1 MSKKSEDTPSVS
13 PMATGVDPSIRAILD
28 AMQKQNEIKLREL
41 LKETIIAATSRSY
54 QGSLVSNNL
63 NKSLEKTDVTVGN
76 EEMLNRIPE
85 RVCETKDRRY
95 CKSKQKVR
103 DNAYNNEHLLIEED
117 QMMTAKNACDTTES
131 KTSADLMSRNLDA
144 NTQEKSLENKDD
156 KNPSPSMLDST
167 SDSDRYKSVEND
179 NAVTGVIATDEAKH
193 RGRSRRSDKVEVKK
207 DEDTRKILQNE
218 KGGLEEQRKL
228 EEDTKEETAE
238 TEVNSKGI
246 LNNKCDLLDTE
257 RAIEINDTVQDIKFT
272 EGRSRTQNDM
282 EDVVEDS
289 QELSNKTIE
298 DLHQMLKH
306 QSEIHKVTLN
316 EASLKIGELSDK
328 IKCFKGKDSQI
339 PKRNELLEE
348 EQNKWR
354 SLEKMITEKLEEEK
368 SQCSV
373 SMCTK
378 NASNVT
384 ITFRT
389 PQAPRKHN
397 QDQTRSSSK
406 VKLRELITAN
416 DQKLNYDPEH
426 QLADLQ
432 VECSDK
438 DRTTQEFEKHTE
450 DMKEEEKKHQ
460 EELGDIIKLHDEEKY
475 KLIQHWCSVEC
486 QTAIKGYIDGKVH
499 KESSETESIKNA
511 AINEVEQEIINKD
524 PQIDDQYKKKK
535 DEKFQEEQAENTTEI
550 VDHSRYAGDTSLDKE
565 STNDV
570 EIFNTNEG
578 EQNIEKHNVC
588 TVLNIDTV
596 NVTNAQCQALIKTLG
611 ETFDDKAQT
620 LHVTDT
626 DTDLSKLVDSSSEV
640 MTRNDSITP
649 ITSGVISD
657 LETADDIDIKEKNN
671 KKQQMEMD
679 IFDDWGIENAED
691 DSQSVSKAPDT
702 VEIELKSLLNDT
714 KTRTIEESTVVLV
727 EEEITCMEKE
737 PVVDAEKAL
746 EVAKQNKEMQVSK
759 EQLDN
764 NQTIKKQQ
772 DSIKPLLKDH

>member
-1 MSKKSEDTPSVS
+1 M
-13 PMATGVDPSIRAILD
+13 I
-28 AMQKQNEIKLREL
+28 
-41 LKETIIAATSRSY
+41 
-54 QGSLVSNNL
+54 
-63 NKSLEKTDVTVGN
+63 
-76 EEMLNRIPE
+76 
-85 RVCETKDRRY
+85 
-95 CKSKQKVR
+95 
-103 DNAYNNEHLLIEED
+103 
-117 QMMTAKNACDTTES
+117 TAKNACDTTES
-131 KTSADLMSRNLDA
+131 KTSADLMPKNLDA
-144 NTQEKSLENKDD
+144 NTHEKSLENKDD
-156 KNPSPSMLDST
+156 KNPSPSMLDSSKRSSRYNVAAKPAT
-167 SDSDRYKSVEND
+167 SPKFEEIVYNQTRQSNTNKMLRSALKTKLIEDKSSDSDRYKSVEND

-193 RGRSRRSDKVEVKK
+193 RGRPRRSDKVEVKK
-207 DEDTRKILQNE
+207 EEDTRKILQNE

-228 EEDTKEETAE
+228 EEDTKEETTE

-306 QSEIHKVTLN
+306 QTETHKVTLN

-438 DRTTQEFEKHTE
+438 DRTTQEFEKHIE
-450 DMKEEEKKHQ
+450 DMKEEVQKL
-460 EELGDIIKLHDEEKY
+460 ELQLDE
-475 KLIQHWCSVEC
+475 LQ
-486 QTAIKGYIDGKVH
+486 
-499 KESSETESIKNA
+499 
-511 AINEVEQEIINKD
+511 
-524 PQIDDQYKKKK
+524 KKKK
-535 DEKFQEEQAENTTEI
+535 THT
-550 VDHSRYAGDTSLDKE
+550 HT
-565 STNDV
+565 
-570 EIFNTNEG
+570 
-578 EQNIEKHNVC
+578 
-588 TVLNIDTV
+588 
-596 NVTNAQCQALIKTLG
+596 
-611 ETFDDKAQT
+611 
-620 LHVTDT
+620 HVKRVQ
-626 DTDLSKLVDSSSEV
+626 S
-640 MTRNDSITP
+640 
-649 ITSGVISD
+649 
-657 LETADDIDIKEKNN
+657 
-671 KKQQMEMD
+671 
-679 IFDDWGIENAED
+679 FGI
-691 DSQSVSKAPDT
+691 Q
-702 VEIELKSLLNDT
+702 
-714 KTRTIEESTVVLV
+714 IEELTIKL
-727 EEEITCMEKE
+727 EEIT
-737 PVVDAEKAL
+737 
-746 EVAKQNKEMQVSK
+746 
-759 EQLDN
+759 
-764 NQTIKKQQ
+764 
-772 DSIKPLLKDH
+772 

>member
-1 MSKKSEDTPSVS
+1 MYLHQ
-13 PMATGVDPSIRAILD
+13 GHDP
-28 AMQKQNEIKLREL
+28 K
-41 LKETIIAATSRSY
+41 
-54 QGSLVSNNL
+54 
-63 NKSLEKTDVTVGN
+63 
-76 EEMLNRIPE
+76 
-85 RVCETKDRRY
+85 
-95 CKSKQKVR
+95 
-103 DNAYNNEHLLIEED
+103 
-117 QMMTAKNACDTTES
+117 
-131 KTSADLMSRNLDA
+131 
-144 NTQEKSLENKDD
+144 
-156 KNPSPSMLDST
+156 
-167 SDSDRYKSVEND
+167 
-179 NAVTGVIATDEAKH
+179 
-193 RGRSRRSDKVEVKK
+193 
-207 DEDTRKILQNE
+207 
-218 KGGLEEQRKL
+218 
-228 EEDTKEETAE
+228 
-238 TEVNSKGI
+238 
-246 LNNKCDLLDTE
+246 LNNK
-257 RAIEINDTVQDIKFT
+257 IKGF
-272 EGRSRTQNDM
+272 
-282 EDVVEDS
+282 V
-289 QELSNKTIE
+289 
-298 DLHQMLKH
+298 
-306 QSEIHKVTLN
+306 
-316 EASLKIGELSDK
+316 
-328 IKCFKGKDSQI
+328 
-339 PKRNELLEE
+339 
-348 EQNKWR
+348 
-354 SLEKMITEKLEEEK
+354 TEKLERFHDNK
-368 SQCSV
+368 SIACAECSV

-438 DRTTQEFEKHTE
+438 DRTTQEFEKHIE
-450 DMKEEEKKHQ
+450 DMKEE

-550 VDHSRYAGDTSLDKE
+550 GDHSRYAGDTSLDKE

-596 NVTNAQCQALIKTLG
+596 SVTNAQCQALIKTLG

-620 LHVTDT
+620 LHLTDT

-657 LETADDIDIKEKNN
+657 LETADDIDIKETNN

-691 DSQSVSKAPDT
+691 DSQSVSKAPNT

>member
-1 MSKKSEDTPSVS
+1 
-13 PMATGVDPSIRAILD
+13 
-28 AMQKQNEIKLREL
+28 
-41 LKETIIAATSRSY
+41 
-54 QGSLVSNNL
+54 
-63 NKSLEKTDVTVGN
+63 
-76 EEMLNRIPE
+76 
-85 RVCETKDRRY
+85 
-95 CKSKQKVR
+95 
-103 DNAYNNEHLLIEED
+103 
-117 QMMTAKNACDTTES
+117 MTAKNACDTTES

-156 KNPSPSMLDST
+156 KNPSPSMLDSNSENET
-167 SDSDRYKSVEND
+167 TRQRREVLLTNTASDSDRYKSVEND

-193 RGRSRRSDKVEVKK
+193 RGRPRRSDKVEVKK

-228 EEDTKEETAE
+228 EEDTKEETTE

-272 EGRSRTQNDM
+272 EGRSRTQSDM

-289 QELSNKTIE
+289 QELSNKRAH
-298 DLHQMLKH
+298 DPK
-306 QSEIHKVTLN
+306 LN
-316 EASLKIGELSDK
+316 NK
-328 IKCFKGKDSQI
+328 IKGFV
-339 PKRNELLEE
+339 
-348 EQNKWR
+348 
-354 SLEKMITEKLEEEK
+354 TEKLERFHDNK
-368 SQCSV
+368 SIACAECSV

-438 DRTTQEFEKHTE
+438 DRTTQEFENHIE
-450 DMKEEEKKHQ
+450 DMKEEVQKLELQFDELQKKTHTH

-550 VDHSRYAGDTSLDKE
+550 GDHSRYAGDTSLDKE

-596 NVTNAQCQALIKTLG
+596 SVTNAQCQALIKTLG

-620 LHVTDT
+620 LHLTDT

-691 DSQSVSKAPDT
+691 DSQSVSKAPNT

>member
-1 MSKKSEDTPSVS
+1 
-13 PMATGVDPSIRAILD
+13 
-28 AMQKQNEIKLREL
+28 
-41 LKETIIAATSRSY
+41 
-54 QGSLVSNNL
+54 
-63 NKSLEKTDVTVGN
+63 
-76 EEMLNRIPE
+76 
-85 RVCETKDRRY
+85 
-95 CKSKQKVR
+95 
-103 DNAYNNEHLLIEED
+103 
-117 QMMTAKNACDTTES
+117 MTAKNACDTTES

-156 KNPSPSMLDST
+156 KNPSPPMLDSNSENETTDTRQRREVLLTNTT

-193 RGRSRRSDKVEVKK
+193 RGRPRRWDKVEVKK

-218 KGGLEEQRKL
+218 KGGLKEQRKL

-306 QSEIHKVTLN
+306 QSETHKVTLN

-328 IKCFKGKDSQI
+328 IKCFKGKDRQI

-368 SQCSV
+368 SRAHDPKLNNKIKGFVTEKLERFHDNKSIACAECSV

-389 PQAPRKHN
+389 PQALRKHN

-438 DRTTQEFEKHTE
+438 DRTTQEFEKHIE
-450 DMKEEEKKHQ
+450 DMKEEVQKLELQFDELQKKTHTHKKKHQ

-535 DEKFQEEQAENTTEI
+535 DEKFQEKQAENTTEI
-550 VDHSRYAGDTSLDKE
+550 GDHSRYAGDTSLDKE

-596 NVTNAQCQALIKTLG
+596 SVTNAQCQALIKTLG

-620 LHVTDT
+620 LHITDT

-657 LETADDIDIKEKNN
+657 LETADNIDIKEKNN

-714 KTRTIEESTVVLV
+714 KTRTIEKSTVVLV

>member
-1 MSKKSEDTPSVS
+1 MSKKSEDTSSVS
-13 PMATGVDPSIRAILD
+13 PMATAVDPSIRAILD
-28 AMQKQNEIKLREL
+28 AMQKQNEIKLRKL
-41 LKETIIAATSRSY
+41 LKETIKAATSRSY
-54 QGSLVSNNL
+54 QGSLVSHNL

-76 EEMLNRIPE
+76 EEMVLKEFSKELQSNVENSYEKKVSIDTASQDYIFIKTDLMFDVNSSTEYQKESVKRRKEDIAVLYNDLSPSSSQDTQNLQE
-85 RVCETKDRRY
+85 WFDKKSKSLGEAEKDHNKKDNISMRNILDGDTNKENQIETKELEAVS
-95 CKSKQKVR
+95 KSTAENDTKSIDNVEQNISLESIQKAR

-144 NTQEKSLENKDD
+144 NTQEKSLEIKDD
-156 KNPSPSMLDST
+156 KNPSPSMLDSNSENET
-167 SDSDRYKSVEND
+167 TDTRQRREVLLTNTASDSDRYKSVEND

-193 RGRSRRSDKVEVKK
+193 RGRPRRSDKVEVKK

-228 EEDTKEETAE
+228 EEDTKEETTE

-257 RAIEINDTVQDIKFT
+257 RAIEINDMVQDMKFT

-368 SQCSV
+368 SRAHDPKLNNKIKGFVTEKLERFHDDKSIACAECSV
-373 SMCTK
+373 LMCTK

-450 DMKEEEKKHQ
+450 DMKEEVQKLELQLDERNNISHEYEVDLLEQKKRPNLIHFLVIQWRNVKLELKMQKRKNVVLEPQGQIICPSMKKKHQ

-486 QTAIKGYIDGKVH
+486 QTAIKGYIDGKV
-499 KESSETESIKNA
+499 
-511 AINEVEQEIINKD
+511 
-524 PQIDDQYKKKK
+524 
-535 DEKFQEEQAENTTEI
+535 
-550 VDHSRYAGDTSLDKE
+550 
-565 STNDV
+565 
-570 EIFNTNEG
+570 
-578 EQNIEKHNVC
+578 
-588 TVLNIDTV
+588 
-596 NVTNAQCQALIKTLG
+596 
-611 ETFDDKAQT
+611 
-620 LHVTDT
+620 
-626 DTDLSKLVDSSSEV
+626 
-640 MTRNDSITP
+640 
-649 ITSGVISD
+649 
-657 LETADDIDIKEKNN
+657 
-671 KKQQMEMD
+671 
-679 IFDDWGIENAED
+679 
-691 DSQSVSKAPDT
+691 
-702 VEIELKSLLNDT
+702 
-714 KTRTIEESTVVLV
+714 
-727 EEEITCMEKE
+727 
-737 PVVDAEKAL
+737 
-746 EVAKQNKEMQVSK
+746 
-759 EQLDN
+759 
-764 NQTIKKQQ
+764 
-772 DSIKPLLKDH
+772 

>member
-1 MSKKSEDTPSVS
+1 MYLHQ
-13 PMATGVDPSIRAILD
+13 GHDP
-28 AMQKQNEIKLREL
+28 K
-41 LKETIIAATSRSY
+41 
-54 QGSLVSNNL
+54 
-63 NKSLEKTDVTVGN
+63 
-76 EEMLNRIPE
+76 
-85 RVCETKDRRY
+85 
-95 CKSKQKVR
+95 
-103 DNAYNNEHLLIEED
+103 
-117 QMMTAKNACDTTES
+117 
-131 KTSADLMSRNLDA
+131 
-144 NTQEKSLENKDD
+144 
-156 KNPSPSMLDST
+156 
-167 SDSDRYKSVEND
+167 
-179 NAVTGVIATDEAKH
+179 
-193 RGRSRRSDKVEVKK
+193 
-207 DEDTRKILQNE
+207 
-218 KGGLEEQRKL
+218 
-228 EEDTKEETAE
+228 
-238 TEVNSKGI
+238 
-246 LNNKCDLLDTE
+246 LNNK
-257 RAIEINDTVQDIKFT
+257 IKGF
-272 EGRSRTQNDM
+272 
-282 EDVVEDS
+282 
-289 QELSNKTIE
+289 
-298 DLHQMLKH
+298 
-306 QSEIHKVTLN
+306 VT
-316 EASLKIGELSDK
+316 K
-328 IKCFKGKDSQI
+328 
-339 PKRNELLEE
+339 
-348 EQNKWR
+348 
-354 SLEKMITEKLEEEK
+354 KLERFHDNK
-368 SQCSV
+368 SIACAECSV

-438 DRTTQEFEKHTE
+438 DRTTQEFEKHIE
-450 DMKEEEKKHQ
+450 DMKEEVQKLELQLDELQKKKHTRTVEIEGKVKDMNEQNNFLRKELENVQKLSKDKKKHQ

-535 DEKFQEEQAENTTEI
+535 KDEKFQEEQAENTTEI
-550 VDHSRYAGDTSLDKE
+550 GDDSRYAGDTSLDKE
-565 STNDV
+565 STNDA

-596 NVTNAQCQALIKTLG
+596 SVTNAQCQALIKTIG
-611 ETFDDKAQT
+611 ETFDDKAQR
-620 LHVTDT
+620 LHLTDT
-626 DTDLSKLVDSSSEV
+626 DTDLSKLVDSSLEV

-714 KTRTIEESTVVLV
+714 KTRTIKESTVVLV

>member
-1 MSKKSEDTPSVS
+1 MSKKSEDTSSVS

-28 AMQKQNEIKLREL
+28 AMQKQNEIKLRKL
-41 LKETIIAATSRSY
+41 LKETIKAATSRSY
-54 QGSLVSNNL
+54 QES
-63 NKSLEKTDVTVGN
+63 
-76 EEMLNRIPE
+76 I
-85 RVCETKDRRY
+85 
-95 CKSKQKVR
+95 QKAR

-193 RGRSRRSDKVEVKK
+193 RGRPRRSDKVEVKE
-207 DEDTRKILQNE
+207 DENTSAGCCPVVRAGAGWRADVLGGVTTRKILENE
-218 KGGLEEQRKL
+218 KGGLEERRKL
-228 EEDTKEETAE
+228 EEDTEEETTE

-298 DLHQMLKH
+298 DLHQMSKH

-368 SQCSV
+368 SRAHDPKLNNKIKGFVTEKLERFHDNKSIACAECSV

-438 DRTTQEFEKHTE
+438 DRTTQEFEKHIE
-450 DMKEEEKKHQ
+450 DMKEEVQKLELQLDELQKK
-460 EELGDIIKLHDEEKY
+460 
-475 KLIQHWCSVEC
+475 
-486 QTAIKGYIDGKVH
+486 
-499 KESSETESIKNA
+499 
-511 AINEVEQEIINKD
+511 
-524 PQIDDQYKKKK
+524 
-535 DEKFQEEQAENTTEI
+535 
-550 VDHSRYAGDTSLDKE
+550 
-565 STNDV
+565 
-570 EIFNTNEG
+570 
-578 EQNIEKHNVC
+578 EKHTC
-588 TVLNIDTV
+588 T
-596 NVTNAQCQALIKTLG
+596 
-611 ETFDDKAQT
+611 
-620 LHVTDT
+620 
-626 DTDLSKLVDSSSEV
+626 
-640 MTRNDSITP
+640 
-649 ITSGVISD
+649 
-657 LETADDIDIKEKNN
+657 
-671 KKQQMEMD
+671 
-679 IFDDWGIENAED
+679 
-691 DSQSVSKAPDT
+691 
-702 VEIELKSLLNDT
+702 
-714 KTRTIEESTVVLV
+714 
-727 EEEITCMEKE
+727 
-737 PVVDAEKAL
+737 
-746 EVAKQNKEMQVSK
+746 
-759 EQLDN
+759 
-764 NQTIKKQQ
+764 
-772 DSIKPLLKDH
+772 